1 MTSDVIF
8 SQYNGSSIPLSNIV
22 ESGDGYIRYSDG
34 TQICYGTIE
43 SRAYS
48 DQRLTST
55 ITSTKMLWGDE
66 AGTLSYSFSKSFK
79 YGSTPSIM
87 VMPVKH
93 VKGQR
98 WVACPNKGL
107 GESQV
112 DSMTDIDYLAATASY
127 SSFSF
132 YGSFNITSRVY
143 YVVTYLSYIAI
154 GRWK

>member
-1 MTSDVIF
+1 MASDVIF

-22 ESGDGYIRYSDG
+22 ESGDGYVRYSDG

-43 SRAYS
+43 SKAYS
-48 DQRLTST
+48 DQHLTSAL
-55 ITSTKMLWGDE
+55 ISTKMLWGE
-66 AGTLSYSFSKSFK
+66 AAATLSYSFSKSFK

-98 WVACPNKGL
+98 WVACPNLGL
-107 GESQV
+107 GESQN
-112 DSMTDIDYLAATASY
+112 DTMTDIDYLAATASY

-132 YGSFNITSRVY
+132 YGSFNMTSKAY
-143 YVVTYLSYIAI
+143 YVVTYLNYIAI